1 MAQSYRFGPVELR
14 PAERQL
20 LVEGVPAHLGGRAF
34 DVLVALVDRRDR
46 VVTKDELFELA
57 WPGLVVEENNLH
69 VQISALRKV
78 LGANAVSTVAGR
90 GFRFMPKVE
99 VVDSPSG
106 PVTPRHHNL
115 PAPLNSFVGREGEL
129 AKVRE
134 MLATSRLVTL
144 TGPGGTGKTRLS
156 LQASHQLLNAF
167 PDGVWLVEL
176 APLSDPERVPFAV
189 AAVLGVKEE
198 AGRPIA
204 EALERY
210 VRDRKVLV
218 ILDNCEHLLQA
229 CAQIAKRLLQA
240 GASVRIL
247 ASSREALR
255 ISGESLFPLP
265 ALAADD
271 SARLFADR
279 ASAVQP
285 AFRAEGASAGSVAE
299 ICRRLDGIP
308 LAIELAAA
316 RVSTL
321 SVEQIAARLSDS
333 LAVLKDGDRTNLSR
347 QQTLR
352 ASIDWSYDLL
362 SIPERELFRRLSVF
376 AGGWT
381 VDAAEAIGSGG
392 DVQSDDVIDLL
403 ARLVEKSLVATE
415 SMRSRYRLLETV
427 RQYARE
433 LLDASGESD
442 AVRSRHLDYY
452 VAFSEQARAGLASP
466 DPGVSMARLDVETEN
481 LLAAHAW
488 CDHVSNGI
496 ERGYRL
502 ARATKGYWINRGLL
516 TVGHRLV
523 SEALARD
530 KTASRDEARCRALFD
545 AGQLAFF
552 MGRYP
557 EAQRRLEES
566 LVIAREL
573 GSTVRVAAV
582 LQPLGAAYLGQG
594 LREQAFALLKEG
606 VALARESNSK
616 RDLGAALNSL
626 GSFHRVQGEL
636 DLAAALYKDAI
647 AILGEVGDLASRAI
661 VVLNLAILAILRGH
675 HDDARTLLLEAIA
688 TSESTGLQRLG
699 LSTIEVC
706 AGFAAS
712 CGDFDRAARL
722 YGVAEAQN
730 SSTGLHRDPADEAF
744 LAPLIDKARHAMG
757 PRYRGVEDAGRAL
770 PYPQSIAEARAWLSE
785 PPA

>member
-129 AKVRE
+129 VRVRE
-134 MLATSRLVTL
+134 MLAASRLVTL

-156 LQASHQLLNAF
+156 LQAAHQLLNAF

-198 AGRPIA
+198 AGRPVA

-210 VRDRKVLV
+210 LRDRKALLV
-218 ILDNCEHLLQA
+218 LDNCEHLLQA
-229 CAQIAKRLLQA
+229 CAEIAKRLLQA
-240 GASVRIL
+240 GASLRIL

-255 ISGESLFPLP
+255 ITGESLFPLP
-265 ALAADD
+265 ALAAED

-279 ASAVQP
+279 AVAVQP
-285 AFRAEGASAGSVAE
+285 AFRAEGSSGNAVAE

-362 SIPERELFRRLSVF
+362 SLAERELFRRLSVF

-381 VDAAEAIGSGG
+381 VEAAEAICAGG
-392 DVQSDDVIDLL
+392 DVQGDEVIELL
-403 ARLVEKSLVATE
+403 VRLVEKSLVATD
-415 SMRSRYRLLETV
+415 STRGRYRLLETV

-433 LLDASGESD
+433 LLAASGESD
-442 AVRSRHLDYY
+442 SVRGRHLDFY
-452 VAFSEQARAGLASP
+452 VAFSEQARAALASP
-466 DPGVSMARLDVETEN
+466 DPGIAMARFDAETEN
-481 LLAAHAW
+481 LLSAHAW
-488 CDHVSNGI
+488 CDHVAGGV
-496 ERGYRL
+496 EKGYRL
-502 ARATKGYWINRGLL
+502 TRGTKTYWINRGLL
-516 TVGHRLV
+516 TLGHRMV

-530 KTASRDEARCRALFD
+530 KATSRDELRCRALFD

-566 LVIAREL
+566 LAIAREL
-573 GSTVRVAAV
+573 GSTVRIAAV

-594 LREQAFALLKEG
+594 LRAQAFSHLKEG
-606 VALARESNSK
+606 VALARESGSQ
-616 RDLGAALNSL
+616 RDVGAALNSL
-626 GSFHRVQGEL
+626 GSFHRVQGEF
-636 DLAAALYKDAI
+636 DAAQSLYEDAVG
-647 AILGEVGDLASRAI
+647 ILGEVGDLASRAI
-661 VVLNLAILAILRGH
+661 VVLNLAILAILRGEREK
-675 HDDARTLLLEAIA
+675 ARTLLLEAIA

-706 AGFAAS
+706 AGFAAA
-712 CGDFDRAARL
+712 CGDYDRAARL
-722 YGVAEAQN
+722 YGMAEAQN
-730 SSTGLHRDPADEAF
+730 STTGLHRDPADEAF
-744 LAPLIDKARHAMG
+744 LAPLIDKARQAMG

-770 PYPQSIAEARAWLSE
+770 AYASAISEARAWLSQ